1 MKNEIL
7 SLTAGFLAMLLI
19 GGSYFF
25 TKKKYYLFFQA
36 SGIVFLMA
44 SYLFDEAFFAMVGLG
59 VALVRT
65 LVYYAYEKRD
75 KFTPLWV
82 GLLFVALTV
91 LAYVIVNLWI
101 LKTAKPI
108 DIICVASLVAF
119 ALVVRIRDLETVRY
133 LVLLPIVLSIVYN
146 AFSGAAV
153 FVTVSYS
160 FELVMSILA
169 ICKYQIF
176 NKKAKENTDEQS

>member
-1 MKNEIL
+1 
-7 SLTAGFLAMLLI
+7 MLLI
-19 GGSYFF
+19 GVSYFF

-75 KFTPLWV
+75 KFTPVWV
-82 GLLFVALTV
+82 GVLFVALTV
-91 LAYVIVNLWI
+91 AAYVIVNLCI

-133 LVLLPIVLSIVYN
+133 LVLLPIALSIVYN

-160 FELVMSILA
+160 FELVMSVLA

-176 NKKAKENTDEQS
+176 NKKAKENTNEQS

>member
-1 MKNEIL
+1 MKNEVL
-7 SLTAGFLAMLLI
+7 SLIAGFFAMLLV
-19 GGSYFF
+19 GTSYFF

-65 LVYYAYEKRD
+65 LVYYTYEKGD
-75 KFTPLWV
+75 KFTPVWV
-82 GLLFVALTV
+82 GLLFAVLTV
-91 LAYVIVNLWI
+91 AAYLIVNLGI

-108 DIICVASLVAF
+108 DIICLLSLVAF
-119 ALVVRIRDLETVRY
+119 ALILRIRDLETVRY
-133 LVLLPIVLSIVYN
+133 FVLLPIVLSIVYN
-146 AFSGAAV
+146 AFSGAAA

-160 FELVMSILA
+160 FELVMSVLA

-176 NKKAKENTDEQS
+176 NKKAKENTNEKS

>member
-1 MKNEIL
+1 
-7 SLTAGFLAMLLI
+7 
-19 GGSYFF
+19 
-25 TKKKYYLFFQA
+25 
-36 SGIVFLMA
+36 MA

-75 KFTPLWV
+75 KFTPVWV
-82 GLLFVALTV
+82 GVLFVALTV
-91 LAYVIVNLWI
+91 LAYLIVNLGI

-119 ALVVRIRDLETVRY
+119 ALILRIRDLETVRY
-133 LVLLPIVLSIVYN
+133 LVLLPIALSIVYN

-160 FELVMSILA
+160 FELVMSVLA

-176 NKKAKENTDEQS
+176 NKRAKENTNEQS

>member
-1 MKNEIL
+1 
-7 SLTAGFLAMLLI
+7 MLLI
-19 GGSYFF
+19 GVSYFF

-75 KFTPLWV
+75 KFTPVWV

-91 LAYVIVNLWI
+91 AAYVIVNLCI

-133 LVLLPIVLSIVYN
+133 LVLLPIALSIVYN

-160 FELVMSILA
+160 FELVMSVLA

-176 NKKAKENTDEQS
+176 NKKAKENTNEQS